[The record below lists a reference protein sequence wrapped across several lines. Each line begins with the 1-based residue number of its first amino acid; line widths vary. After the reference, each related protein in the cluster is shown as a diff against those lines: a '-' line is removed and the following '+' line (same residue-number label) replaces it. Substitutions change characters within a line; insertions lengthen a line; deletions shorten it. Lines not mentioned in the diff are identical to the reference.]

1 MRTVIA
7 RMAFVAYLTL
17 CLWLLVVPA
26 ASAYIDPGSG
36 SVIFQAVIAGFL
48 AGGLAFKTFWRRIKA
63 FFTGSK
69 STTSER

>member
-1 MRTVIA
+1 MRTMIG

-26 ASAYIDPGSG
+26 AGAYIDPGSG

-48 AGGLAFKTFWRRIKA
+48 AGGLAFKTYWRRIKA
-63 FFTGSK
+63 FFSGSK
-69 STTSER
+69 SASTER